1 MQDKT
6 FDNKKLKSKI
16 TAEQNPKLCFSALKL
31 IEQLYKDGHISAYM
45 FRNIVNDYSNIVD
58 ISKFL
63 IDGKEDKNV

>member
-1 MQDKT
+1 MQDNG
-6 FDNKKLKSKI
+6 FYNKKSKSK
-16 TAEQNPKLCFSALKL
+16 TMAEQNPKLCFSALKL
-31 IEQLYKDGHISAYM
+31 IEQLYRDGHISAYM